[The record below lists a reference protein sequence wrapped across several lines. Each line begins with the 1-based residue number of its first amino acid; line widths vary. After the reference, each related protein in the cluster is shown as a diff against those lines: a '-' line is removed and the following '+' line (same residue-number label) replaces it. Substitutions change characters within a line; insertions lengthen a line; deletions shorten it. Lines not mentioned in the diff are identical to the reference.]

1 MSLLIRGMD
10 MPIGCAKIE
19 IGLDAE
25 GNPMAMV
32 GDKVFDVVQV
42 PPHGR
47 LIDADAMVKL
57 WKGCK
62 VKGDITCLIDIRP
75 TVIEAEEGKQ

>member
-32 GDKVFDVVQV
+32 GEKVFDVVHVQ
-42 PPHGR
+42 PHGR
-47 LIDADAMVKL
+47 LIDADALMDQD
-57 WKGCK
+57 
-62 VKGDITCLIDIRP
+62 GDVWDGMWGYSGVMIANAP
-75 TVIEAEEGKQ
+75 TVIQAEGK